1 MKTYYVTIEGLVSRV
16 SKVDTDGLADAIK
29 QAKKEFMS
37 QPGALNAVFV
47 SINEGTSK

>member
-16 SKVDTDGLADAIK
+16 SKVDTHGLGDAIK

-37 QPGALNAVFV
+37 QPGALHAVLV
-47 SINEGTSK
+47 SVNEGTSK

>member
-16 SKVDTDGLADAIK
+16 SKVDTDGLADAIR

-37 QPGALNAVFV
+37 QPGALHAVLV
-47 SINEGTSK
+47 SVNEEKTR